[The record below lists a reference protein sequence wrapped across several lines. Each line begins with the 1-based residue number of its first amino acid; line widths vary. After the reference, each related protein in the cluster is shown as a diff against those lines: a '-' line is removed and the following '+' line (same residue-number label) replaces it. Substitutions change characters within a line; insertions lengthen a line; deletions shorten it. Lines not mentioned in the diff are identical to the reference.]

1 MKVLQIHNRPRGGGG
16 ATAVFEHTVWL
27 LRERGIETVL
37 LTCDSA
43 GLGAGLR
50 GRLRAFAA
58 GIYSPRARRHAA
70 TIIARTRPDCAH
82 VHDLQPL
89 LPSTLLACRDAGL
102 PVVMTCHNYR
112 LTCPV
117 FSHVDGRGELCER
130 CVGGREYW
138 CLFMNCRG
146 DRLESAAFALHNVA
160 ARRLRLFSAGVDLYL
175 VPSRFV
181 KDHLT
186 RAGFNTES
194 IEVLPHPLPI
204 AEIARDVPP
213 GEYLAYAGRLSPEK
227 GLGTLLAAAALT
239 PGIPVVIAG
248 DGPLLPDLTARATPN
263 VRFLGWLDPAALRD
277 FYGRARAVVVP
288 SRCYETFGVA
298 AAESMNLGIPVIA
311 SRIGALAELIGDGV
325 SGLLFEPG
333 DPRDL
338 AACMQTLWT
347 DQALGL
353 RLGRE
358 ARNRVRRLCDE
369 GNYVENLL
377 GFYGRAMRRK
387 DGDRGRVGSA
397 APVGE
402 ETGP

>member
-1 MKVLQIHNRPRGGGG
+1 MRVLQIHNRPRGGGG
-16 ATAVFEHTVWL
+16 ATAVFEHTVRL
-27 LRERGIETVL
+27 LRERGVETVL

-58 GIYSPRARRHAA
+58 GIYSPGARRRAA
-70 TIIARTRPDCAH
+70 AAIAGARPDCAH
-82 VHDLQPL
+82 VHDLQPF
-89 LPSTLLACRDAGL
+89 LPSALLACRDAGL

-130 CVGGREYW
+130 CMGGREYW
-138 CLFMNCRG
+138 CLFRNCRG

-160 ARRLRLFSAGVDLYL
+160 ARRLRLFSAGVDLHL

-181 KDHLT
+181 KAHLT
-186 RAGFNTES
+186 RAGFRAES
-194 IEVLPHPLPI
+194 IEVLPHPLPV
-204 AEIARDVPP
+204 AETARQVPA
-213 GEYLAYAGRLSPEK
+213 GEYLAFAGRLSPEK

-239 PGIPVVIAG
+239 PGIPIAIAG
-248 DGPLLPDLTARATPN
+248 DGPLLPDLAARATPN
-263 VRFLGWLDPAALRD
+263 VRFLGWLGPAALRD

-298 AAESMNLGIPVIA
+298 AAEAMNLGIPVIA
-311 SRIGALAELIGDGV
+311 SRIGALAEMIGDGV

-338 AACMQTLWT
+338 AARMEALWA

-358 ARNRVRRLCDE
+358 ARSRVRHLCDE
-369 GNYVENLL
+369 GRYVERLL
-377 GFYGRAMRRK
+377 GFYGRAMRGKAGLQERA
-387 DGDRGRVGSA
+387 GSA
-397 APVGE
+397 AQVGG